1 MIGWLDP
8 PEIFAIIAIAGSVI
22 QAWRHE
28 KREAR
33 EDARRGN
40 RVDEVER
47 KCDRAESQID
57 GYLAQ
62 IADLEIRI
70 RKLEG

>member
-1 MIGWLDP
+1 MIGRLDP

-33 EDARRGN
+33 EEARRAK
-40 RVDEVER
+40 RVDEIER
-47 KCDRAESQID
+47 KCDRAEDQAD

-62 IADLEIRI
+62 IANLEIRI

>member
-1 MIGWLDP
+1 MIAWLDA
-8 PEIFAIIAIAGSVI
+8 PEIFAIMAVAGSI
-22 QAWRHE
+22 IAAWRNE

-33 EDARRGN
+33 AEARRES
-40 RVDEVER
+40 RVDEIER
-47 KCDRAESQID
+47 KCDRAEDQVD

-62 IADLEIRI
+62 IANLEIRI